1 MRGRVRWRR
10 CWSSRRRAVLEHGP
24 EGPVVKAMHGTNLGR
39 FSPIDQKESAVQE
52 PDDRCACGDPAV
64 CATVDGLRCR
74 GCAVRHDLLD
84 HPETAPV
91 LTAVQTTRRPTNL
104 VLSGGCRE
112 ATPADR
118 PPAGREAGSL
128 LTRLEHDPRLEV
140 NREVGR

>member
-24 EGPVVKAMHGTNLGR
+24 EGPVVKAMHGTQAGR

-84 HPETAPV
+84 HPETVTHDAEYDRQYLHKRTTYLERNRV
-91 LTAVQTTRRPTNL
+91 VQYLVRRA
-104 VLSGGCRE
+104 RE
-112 ATPADR
+112 M
-118 PPAGREAGSL
+118 L
-128 LTRLEHDPRLEV
+128 
-140 NREVGR
+140 N